1 MSRKQP
7 SLLFCILMDMV
18 GYATY
23 SIPVLGEFA
32 DLLWAPVSAMIF
44 FASFGSWKGALGGVF
59 NFVEEYPGIYSRS
72 GVKAIIKVVAI
83 IRNSA
88 VSVLKTNT
96 FNLFSLN
103 AKRST
108 KVSSLSI
115 TNRYLCNN
123 FLLKRFAP
131 FSLFVMPCNSFLQI

>member
-59 NFVEEYPGIYSRS
+59 NFVEELLPGTDFVPSFTLMWFIQHMQQRD
-72 GVKAIIKVVAI
+72 KIPQLKV
-83 IRNSA
+83 R
-88 VSVLKTNT
+88 
-96 FNLFSLN
+96 
-103 AKRST
+103 R
-108 KVSSLSI
+108 
-115 TNRYLCNN
+115 
-123 FLLKRFAP
+123 
-131 FSLFVMPCNSFLQI
+131 

>member
-44 FASFGSWKGALGGVF
+44 FASFGRWKGALGGVF
-59 NFVEEYPGIYSRS
+59 NFVEELLPGTDFVPSFTLMWFIQHMQQRD
-72 GVKAIIKVVAI
+72 KIPQLKV
-83 IRNSA
+83 R
-88 VSVLKTNT
+88 
-96 FNLFSLN
+96 
-103 AKRST
+103 R
-108 KVSSLSI
+108 
-115 TNRYLCNN
+115 
-123 FLLKRFAP
+123 
-131 FSLFVMPCNSFLQI
+131 

>member
-18 GYATY
+18 RYATY

-59 NFVEEYPGIYSRS
+59 NFVEELLPGTDFVPSFTLMWFIQHMQQRD
-72 GVKAIIKVVAI
+72 KIPQLKV
-83 IRNSA
+83 R
-88 VSVLKTNT
+88 
-96 FNLFSLN
+96 
-103 AKRST
+103 R
-108 KVSSLSI
+108 
-115 TNRYLCNN
+115 
-123 FLLKRFAP
+123 
-131 FSLFVMPCNSFLQI
+131 